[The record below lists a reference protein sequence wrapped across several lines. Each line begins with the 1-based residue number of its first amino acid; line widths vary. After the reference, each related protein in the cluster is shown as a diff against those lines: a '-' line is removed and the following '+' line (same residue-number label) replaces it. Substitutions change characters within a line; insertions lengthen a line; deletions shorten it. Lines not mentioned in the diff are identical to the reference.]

1 MLLDDSLDRFRRVV
15 VKEAKTALTKQSRN
29 FTKELYNSIKS
40 TSKVSKNSFELAFYM
55 AKHGKFQDQGVNGLK
70 SSYIINKKSPFRFG
84 KSKGQKAGKDGL
96 SANIFKWVK
105 FRRFQFR
112 DRKTGKFMSY
122 KNTAFLV
129 SRSIYNKGIKA
140 TRFFSK
146 PFDAA
151 YKNLPEQ
158 VIKAYALD
166 VDNLLKNSL
175 Q

>member
-15 VKEAKTALTKQSRN
+15 VKEAKTALTKQGRN
-29 FTKELYNSIKS
+29 VSKELYNSIRA

-55 AKHGKFQDQGVNGLK
+55 ADHGKFLDEGVKGKNSGFK
-70 SSYIINKKSPFRFG
+70 APNSPFQFSSGTG
-84 KSKGQKAGKDGL
+84 KKGGL
-96 SANIFKWVK
+96 TKGIQDWVK
-105 FRRFQFR
+105 ARRFQFR
-112 DRKTGKFMSY
+112 DRNTGKFMSY
-122 KNTAFLV
+122 ENTAFLI
-129 SRSIYNKGIKA
+129 SRSIYLTGTKP

-158 VIKAYALD
+158 VIKAYSLD

>member
-1 MLLDDSLDRFRRVV
+1 MLLGDSLDRFRRVV

-29 FTKELYNSIKS
+29 FTKDLYNSIKS

-55 AKHGKFQDQGVNGLK
+55 ADHGKFQDQGVKGFK
-70 SSYIINKKSPFRFG
+70 STYALSRNSPFKFG
-84 KSKGQKAGKDGL
+84 KSKGKKASSNGL

-112 DRKTGKFMSY
+112 DRETGKFMSY
-122 KNTAFLV
+122 KQTAGLV
-129 SRSIYNKGIKA
+129 SSSIYNKGIKA

-158 VIKAYALD
+158 VIKAYSLD